1 MIQIDPQIQEALV
14 SKFNDLL
21 KSQEKDFARLQK
33 EQEELT
39 NLHPIQAKSLNA
51 LHVGINEVS
60 S

>member
-39 NLHPIQAKSLNA
+39 SLHSIQAKSLNA